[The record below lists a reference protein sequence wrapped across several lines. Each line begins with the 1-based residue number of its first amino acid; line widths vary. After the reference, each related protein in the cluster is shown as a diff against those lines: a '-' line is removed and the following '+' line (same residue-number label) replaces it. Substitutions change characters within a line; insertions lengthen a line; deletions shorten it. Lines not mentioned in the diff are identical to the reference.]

1 MSEISSSTI
10 AVNRYAPEGSS
21 AIELYNYNGA
31 EGLTISQLIIAVQV
45 RRCACLERDS
55 VVQSNLLNR
64 GVEHIDTLSA
74 HAETVL
80 QALSTT
86 EESEYGDKSELTK
99 ASKAAKAKW
108 KSEIRAYLLARGL
121 TEDELPVDIE
131 TYERRMQAME
141 MIQNRLT
148 AANSSID
155 RTAIELETCINRR
168 DTMYRIAT
176 ECVTHGGASSMNM
189 AANYANT

>member
-10 AVNRYAPEGSS
+10 AVNRYAPAGSS

-31 EGLTISQLIIAVQV
+31 EGLTVSQLIIAVQV

-64 GVEHIDTLSA
+64 GVEYIDTLSTY
-74 HAETVL
+74 AETIL

-86 EESEYGDKSELTK
+86 EESECGADSELTK

-108 KSEIRAYLLARGL
+108 KSEIRAYLIARGL
-121 TEDELPVDIE
+121 TDAELPADIE

-141 MIQNRLT
+141 MVQNRLT
-148 AANSSID
+148 AVNSSVD
-155 RTAIELETCINRR
+155 RTAIELETCIGRR
-168 DTMYRIAT
+168 DTAYRLAT
-176 ECVTHGGASSMNM
+176 ECVTHGGASAMNT
-189 AANYANT
+189 ATNYANN